1 MHAVPSAIVGFVQVP
16 VPVSH
21 VPARWHWSLAVQ
33 VTAVPPHTPAVHA
46 SLVVHPLPSLHAVP
60 FEAVGFEQEPV
71 DELHVPATWHWSLA
85 VHVTGFDPMH
95 TPAAQAYVWSHK
107 FVPVH
112 EVPSVTVGF
121 EQVPLLGLHVP
132 TAWHWS
138 LAVHVTGFE
147 PVQTPVWHVS
157 VCVHAFPSLHVVPFD
172 AVGLE
177 HAPVD
182 VLHVPAV
189 WH

>member
-1 MHAVPSAIVGFVQVP
+1 
-16 VPVSH
+16 
-21 VPARWHWSLAVQ
+21 L
-33 VTAVPPHTPAVHA
+33 
-46 SLVVHPLPSLHAVP
+46 
-60 FEAVGFEQEPV
+60 
-71 DELHVPATWHWSLA
+71 
-85 VHVTGFDPMH
+85 
-95 TPAAQAYVWSHK
+95 
-107 FVPVH
+107 
-112 EVPSVTVGF
+112 
-121 EQVPLLGLHVP
+121 
-132 TAWHWS
+132 
-138 LAVHVTGFE
+138 HVTGFE